1 MNPSEVNRLNYNCY
15 YGGRNLDA
23 LIRQR
28 MKSESVFTPLKVTP
42 KYFND
47 DVSSKMKLLGNRGH
61 YFPEIYDTY
70 VNVNEQQQQQMQH
83 QQIQQQ
89 QGNNVDMQRKD
100 VDYRFTSA
108 QERED
113 FEKFRQMELERRQ
126 REQEIL
132 SQAQRNLNDGN

>member
-47 DVSSKMKLLGNRGH
+47 DVLSKMKLLGNRGH

-70 VNVNEQQQQQMQH
+70 VNVNEQQQLQ
-83 QQIQQQ
+83 QQQ

-100 VDYRFTSA
+100 MDYRFTSA

-132 SQAQRNLNDGN
+132 SQAQRKHNDGN

>member
-42 KYFND
+42 KYFTD

-61 YFPEIYDTY
+61 YFPEVYDSY
-70 VNVNEQQQQQMQH
+70 VPTTE
-83 QQIQQQ
+83 QQ
-89 QGNNVDMQRKD
+89 QGNNVDVQRKE
-100 VDYRFTSA
+100 VDYRFNSA

-132 SQAQRNLNDGN
+132 SQAQRKLNEGI

>member
-70 VNVNEQQQQQMQH
+70 VNVNEQQQLQ
-83 QQIQQQ
+83 QQQ

-100 VDYRFTSA
+100 MDYRFTSA

>member
-1 MNPSEVNRLNYNCY
+1 
-15 YGGRNLDA
+15 
-23 LIRQR
+23 

-70 VNVNEQQQQQMQH
+70 VNVNEQQQIQ
-83 QQIQQQ
+83 QQQ

-100 VDYRFTSA
+100 MDYRFTSA

>member
-42 KYFND
+42 KYFTD

-61 YFPEIYDTY
+61 YFPEVYDSY
-70 VNVNEQQQQQMQH
+70 VPTTE
-83 QQIQQQ
+83 QQ
-89 QGNNVDMQRKD
+89 QGNNVDVQRKE
-100 VDYRFTSA
+100 VDYRFNSA

-132 SQAQRNLNDGN
+132 SQAQRQLNEGV

>member
-70 VNVNEQQQQQMQH
+70 VNVNEQQQIQ
-83 QQIQQQ
+83 QQQ

-100 VDYRFTSA
+100 MDYRFTSA

>member
-42 KYFND
+42 KYFTD

-61 YFPEIYDTY
+61 YFPEVYYSY
-70 VNVNEQQQQQMQH
+70 VPTTE
-83 QQIQQQ
+83 QQ
-89 QGNNVDMQRKD
+89 QGNNVDVQRKE
-100 VDYRFTSA
+100 VDYRFNSA

-132 SQAQRNLNDGN
+132 SQAQRKLNEGI

>member
-42 KYFND
+42 KYFTD

-61 YFPEIYDTY
+61 YFPEVYDSY
-70 VNVNEQQQQQMQH
+70 VPTTE
-83 QQIQQQ
+83 QQ
-89 QGNNVDMQRKD
+89 QGNNVDVQRKE
-100 VDYRFTSA
+100 VDYRFNSA

-132 SQAQRNLNDGN
+132 SQAQRKLNEGV

>member
-42 KYFND
+42 KYFTD

-61 YFPEIYDTY
+61 YFPEIYDSY
-70 VNVNEQQQQQMQH
+70 VNEQQQ
-83 QQIQQQ
+83 IQQ
-89 QGNNVDMQRKD
+89 QGNNTDTIQRKE
-100 VDYRFTSA
+100 VDYRFNSA

>member
-15 YGGRNLDA
+15 YGGRNLDE

-42 KYFND
+42 KYFTD

-61 YFPEIYDTY
+61 YFPEIYDSY
-70 VNVNEQQQQQMQH
+70 VNEQQQ
-83 QQIQQQ
+83 IQQ
-89 QGNNVDMQRKD
+89 QGNNTDTIQRKE
-100 VDYRFTSA
+100 VDYRFNSA

-132 SQAQRNLNDGN
+132 SQAQRKHNDGN

>member
-70 VNVNEQQQQQMQH
+70 VNVNEQQQQQQH
-83 QQIQQQ
+83 Q

-132 SQAQRNLNDGN
+132 SQAQRNINDGN

>member
-42 KYFND
+42 KYFTD

-61 YFPEIYDTY
+61 YFPEIYDSY
-70 VNVNEQQQQQMQH
+70 VNEQQQ
-83 QQIQQQ
+83 IQQ
-89 QGNNVDMQRKD
+89 QGNNTDTIQRKE
-100 VDYRFTSA
+100 VDYRFNSA

-132 SQAQRNLNDGN
+132 SQAQRKHNDGN